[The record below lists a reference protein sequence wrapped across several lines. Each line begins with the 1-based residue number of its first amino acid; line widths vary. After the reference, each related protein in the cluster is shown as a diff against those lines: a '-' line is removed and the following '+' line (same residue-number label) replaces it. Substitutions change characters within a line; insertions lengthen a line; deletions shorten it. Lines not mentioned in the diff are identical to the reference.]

1 MFMAEATLLISRD
14 NHYAEV
20 VQNHF
25 HAYVYT
31 SVLFPC
37 GSSLYV
43 NNKLFL
49 WIIFDF

>member
-1 MFMAEATLLISRD
+1 MFMAKATLLISKD

-25 HAYVYT
+25 HAYVYI
-31 SVLFPC
+31 SVLFSC

-49 WIIFDF
+49 